1 MFRETAHLG
10 AATMATPLQSTD
22 RIDSLDVLRGF
33 AILGILV
40 MNIQAFS
47 MISQAYLN
55 PTLGGTFTGAD
66 FWLWVVAHVGFD
78 SKFLALFAA
87 LFGAGVV
94 VMAERAEA
102 AGAASWRQHVRRMSI
117 LAVIGL
123 VHAYGIWY
131 GDILSVYAVIGMI
144 AFAFRKA
151 SIRRL
156 LVFAALFYAV
166 PVVVGLAMTGLFF
179 TMPEAAYE
187 ATVAAYWQ
195 PSGEAIA
202 AQQEAYSGGWLGQMA
217 QRIPDAATMHLLA
230 LPIEEGWRVLG
241 LMLAGM
247 AALKSG
253 LLTGAWSVE
262 RYVRTGLLAAAVGLP
277 IVIAG
282 VVFNQA
288 TGWEMKT
295 SLYLG
300 ALFNHTGA
308 PLVTLAWVC
317 GALVV
322 LKRGLWAPLLGRLR
336 AVGQT
341 ALSCYLLSSVLCV
354 TVFYGH
360 GFGLFGQADRVDQL
374 LIVFAVWAVLL
385 VVAPAW
391 LRHFHM
397 GPVEWLWRWGV
408 KGERPALRRQPALA

>member
-1 MFRETAHLG
+1 MPTQRQHA
-10 AATMATPLQSTD
+10 D

-47 MISQAYLN
+47 MVTQAYIN
-55 PTLGGTFTGAD
+55 PTLGGSLAGVD
-66 FWLWVVAHVGFD
+66 FWLWAVSHVAFD

-87 LFGAGVV
+87 LFGAGMV

-102 AGAASWRQHVRRMSI
+102 EGNSPWRQHRRRMGI
-117 LAVIGL
+117 LALIGL
-123 VHAYGIWY
+123 SHAYGIWY
-131 GDILSVYAVIGMI
+131 GDILFIYAVIGMV

-151 SIRRL
+151 SVRRL
-156 LVFAALFYAV
+156 LVFAALFYAL
-166 PVVVGLAMTGLFF
+166 PVIVGLGMTGLFF
-179 TMPEAAYE
+179 SMPGADYE

-195 PSGEAIA
+195 PSAEVIA
-202 AQQEAYSGGWLGQMA
+202 AQQEAYRSGWLGQMT
-217 QRIPDAATMHLLA
+217 QRVPDAATMHLLA
-230 LPIEEGWRVLG
+230 LPLEEGWRVLG

-253 LLTGAWSVE
+253 LLTGAWSVR
-262 RYVRTGLLAAAVGLP
+262 RYARTGLLGAAVGLP

-282 VVFNQA
+282 VIFNQT

-300 ALFNHTGA
+300 ALFNHVGA
-308 PLVTLAWVC
+308 PLITLAWVC
-317 GALVV
+317 VALIV

-341 ALSCYLLSSVLCV
+341 ALSCYLLTSVLSV
-354 TVFYGH
+354 SVFYGH
-360 GFGLFGQADRVDQL
+360 GLGLFGQADRVDQL
-374 LIVFAVWAVLL
+374 VTVVAIWAVLL
-385 VVAPAW
+385 IVAPAW
-391 LRHFHM
+391 LRRFQM

-408 KGERPALRRQPALA
+408 KGERPALRRTPLAA

>member
-1 MFRETAHLG
+1 MTAS
-10 AATMATPLQSTD
+10 PQRTD

-40 MNIQAFS
+40 MNIQAFA

-55 PTLGGTFTGAD
+55 PTLGGSMTGMD
-66 FWLWVVAHVGFD
+66 FWIWVVSHVAFD

-87 LFGAGVV
+87 LFGAGMVI
-94 VMAERAEA
+94 MAERAEA
-102 AGAASWRQHVRRMSI
+102 AGDTPWRLHRRRMGI
-117 LAVIGL
+117 LALIGL
-123 VHAYGIWY
+123 IHAYGIWF
-131 GDILSVYAVIGMI
+131 GDILFIYAVIGVI
-144 AFAFRKA
+144 AFAFRRA

-166 PVVVGLAMTGLFF
+166 PVIVGLAMTGMFYI
-179 TMPEAAYE
+179 MPGDEYDAM
-187 ATVAAYWQ
+187 VQAYWQ
-195 PSGEAIA
+195 PSVEAIA
-202 AQQEAYSGGWLGQMA
+202 GQQEAYRSGWFGQMA
-217 QRIPDAATMHLLA
+217 QRVPDAATLHVLA
-230 LPIEEGWRVLG
+230 LPLEEGWRVLA

-253 LLTGAWSVE
+253 LLTGAWSAQ
-262 RYVRTGLLAAAVGLP
+262 RYAAAGLLGAGIGLP

-300 ALFNHTGA
+300 ALFNHLGA

-317 GALVV
+317 GALIV
-322 LKRGLWAPLLGRLR
+322 LKRGLWPSLLGRLR

-341 ALSCYLLSSVLCV
+341 ALSCYLLTSVLCV

-360 GFGLFGQADRVDQL
+360 GLGLFGQADRVDQL
-374 LIVFAVWAVLL
+374 LIMFAVWAVLL
-385 VVAPAW
+385 TVAPAW
-391 LRHFHM
+391 LRRFEM

-408 KGERPALRRQPALA
+408 KGRKPALRRKAATG

>member
-1 MFRETAHLG
+1 MTAS
-10 AATMATPLQSTD
+10 PQRTD

-40 MNIQAFS
+40 MNIQAFA

-55 PTLGGTFTGAD
+55 PTLGGSMTGMD
-66 FWLWVVAHVGFD
+66 FWIWVVSHVAFD

-87 LFGAGVV
+87 LFGAGMV

-102 AGAASWRQHVRRMSI
+102 AGDTPWRLHRRRMGI
-117 LAVIGL
+117 LALIGL
-123 VHAYGIWY
+123 IHAYGIWF
-131 GDILSVYAVIGMI
+131 GDILFIYAVIGVI
-144 AFAFRKA
+144 AFAFRRA

-166 PVVVGLAMTGLFF
+166 PVIVGLAMTGMFYI
-179 TMPEAAYE
+179 MPGDEYDAM
-187 ATVAAYWQ
+187 VQAYWQ
-195 PSGEAIA
+195 PSVEAIA
-202 AQQEAYSGGWLGQMA
+202 GQQEAYRSGWFGQMA
-217 QRIPDAATMHLLA
+217 QRVPDAATLHVLA
-230 LPIEEGWRVLG
+230 LPLEEGWRVLA

-253 LLTGAWSVE
+253 LLTGAWSAQ
-262 RYVRTGLLAAAVGLP
+262 RYAAAGLLGAGIGLP

-300 ALFNHTGA
+300 ALFNHLGA

-317 GALVV
+317 GALIV
-322 LKRGLWAPLLGRLR
+322 LKRGLWPSLLGRLR

-341 ALSCYLLSSVLCV
+341 ALSCYLLTSVLCV

-360 GFGLFGQADRVDQL
+360 GLGLFGQADRVDQL
-374 LIVFAVWAVLL
+374 LIMFAVWAVLL
-385 VVAPAW
+385 TVAPAW
-391 LRHFHM
+391 LRRFEM

-408 KGERPALRRQPALA
+408 KGRKPALRRKAATG

>member
-1 MFRETAHLG
+1 MAVAHPS
-10 AATMATPLQSTD
+10 AD
-22 RIDSLDVLRGF
+22 RVDSLDVLRGF

-47 MISQAYLN
+47 MISQAYSN
-55 PTLGGTFTGAD
+55 PTLGGSLTGAD
-66 FWLWVVAHVGFD
+66 FWLWAVSHVGFD

-87 LFGAGVV
+87 LFGAGMV

-102 AGAASWRQHVRRMSI
+102 VGAVAWHQHRRRMGI
-117 LAVIGL
+117 LALIGL
-123 VHAYGIWY
+123 VHAYGVWY
-131 GDILSVYAVIGMI
+131 GDILFIYAVLGLI

-156 LVFAALFYAV
+156 LVFAAVFYVV
-166 PVVVGLAMTGLFF
+166 PIIVGLAMTGLFF
-179 TMPEAAYE
+179 TLPGAEYDAM
-187 ATVAAYWQ
+187 VAAYWQ
-195 PSGEAIA
+195 PSPGAIA
-202 AQQEAYSGGWLGQMA
+202 AKQEAYRSGWLGQMA
-217 QRIPDAATMHLLA
+217 QRVPDAATMHLLA
-230 LPIEEGWRVLG
+230 LPTEEGWRVLG

-253 LLTGAWSVE
+253 LLTGAWSV
-262 RYVRTGLLAAAVGLP
+262 RCYARTGLLAAAVGLP
-277 IVIAG
+277 MVIAG
-282 VVFNQA
+282 VVFNQT

-300 ALFNHTGA
+300 AVFNHVGA

-317 GALVV
+317 GVLVV

-341 ALSCYLLSSVLCV
+341 ALSCYLLSSVLCM

-360 GFGLFGQADRVDQL
+360 GLGLFGRADRVDQL
-374 LIVFAVWAVLL
+374 LIVFAVWTVLL

-391 LRHFHM
+391 LCRFQM

-408 KGERPALRRQPALA
+408 KGARPALRRQAAVA

>member
-1 MFRETAHLG
+1 MTAS
-10 AATMATPLQSTD
+10 PQRTD

-40 MNIQAFS
+40 MNIQAFA

-55 PTLGGTFTGAD
+55 PALGGSMTGMD
-66 FWLWVVAHVGFD
+66 FWIWVVSHVAFD

-87 LFGAGVV
+87 LFGAGMV

-102 AGAASWRQHVRRMSI
+102 AGDAPWRLHRRRMGI
-117 LAVIGL
+117 LALIGL
-123 VHAYGIWY
+123 IHAYGIWF
-131 GDILSVYAVIGMI
+131 GDILFIYAVIGVI
-144 AFAFRKA
+144 AFAFRRA

-166 PVVVGLAMTGLFF
+166 PVIVGLAMTGLFYI
-179 TMPEAAYE
+179 MPGDEYDAM
-187 ATVAAYWQ
+187 VQAYWQ
-195 PSGEAIA
+195 PSVEAIA
-202 AQQEAYSGGWLGQMA
+202 AQQEAYRSGWFGQMA
-217 QRIPDAATMHLLA
+217 QRVPDAATLHVLA
-230 LPIEEGWRVLG
+230 LPLEEGWRVLA

-253 LLTGAWSVE
+253 LLTGAWSAQ
-262 RYVRTGLLAAAVGLP
+262 RYAAAGLLGAGIGLP

-300 ALFNHTGA
+300 ALFNHLGA

-317 GALVV
+317 GALIV
-322 LKRGLWAPLLGRLR
+322 LKRGLWPSLLGRLR

-341 ALSCYLLSSVLCV
+341 ALSCYLLTSVLCV

-360 GFGLFGQADRVDQL
+360 GLGLFGQADRVDQL
-374 LIVFAVWAVLL
+374 LIMFAVWAVLL
-385 VVAPAW
+385 TVAPAW
-391 LRHFHM
+391 LRRFEM

-408 KGERPALRRQPALA
+408 KGRKPALRRKAAAG

>member
-1 MFRETAHLG
+1 MT
-10 AATMATPLQSTD
+10 TPLQRTD

-55 PTLGGTFTGAD
+55 PTLGGTMTGVD
-66 FWLWVVAHVGFD
+66 FWLWAVSHVAFD

-87 LFGAGVV
+87 LFGAGIV
-94 VMAERAEA
+94 VMAERADA
-102 AGAASWRQHVRRMSI
+102 AGVSPWRQHRRRMGL
-117 LAVIGL
+117 LALIGL
-123 VHAYGIWY
+123 IHAYGIWY
-131 GDILSVYAVIGMI
+131 GDILFIYAVIGLI

-156 LVFAALFYAV
+156 LTVAALFYAV
-166 PVVVGLAMTGLFF
+166 PIMVGLAMTGLFY
-179 TMPEAAYE
+179 TMPGSEYDAM
-187 ATVAAYWQ
+187 VAAYWQ
-195 PSGEAIA
+195 PSAEAIA
-202 AQQEAYSGGWLGQMA
+202 AQQEAYRSGWLGQMV
-217 QRIPDAATMHLLA
+217 QRIPDAATLHLLA
-230 LPIEEGWRVLG
+230 LPLEEGWRVLA

-253 LLTGAWSVE
+253 LLTGAWSV
-262 RYVRTGLLAAAVGLP
+262 RSYARTGLLSAGIGLP
-277 IVIAG
+277 IVMAG
-282 VVFNQA
+282 VVFNQT
-288 TGWEMKT
+288 TGWEMKA

-300 ALFNHTGA
+300 ALFNHIGA

-317 GALVV
+317 GALIV

-341 ALSCYLLSSVLCV
+341 ALSCYLLTSVLCV

-360 GFGLFGQADRVDQL
+360 GLGLFGQADRVDQFL
-374 LIVFAVWAVLL
+374 VVFAVWAVLL
-385 VVAPAW
+385 TVAPAW
-391 LRHFHM
+391 LHRFHM

-408 KGERPALRRQPALA
+408 KGEKPALRRQAAVA

>member
-1 MFRETAHLG
+1 MTAS
-10 AATMATPLQSTD
+10 PQRTD

-40 MNIQAFS
+40 MNIQAFA

-55 PTLGGTFTGAD
+55 PTLGGSMTGMD
-66 FWLWVVAHVGFD
+66 FWIWVVSHVAFD

-87 LFGAGVV
+87 LFGAGMV

-102 AGAASWRQHVRRMSI
+102 AGDTPWRLHRRRMGI
-117 LAVIGL
+117 LALIGL
-123 VHAYGIWY
+123 IHAYGIWF
-131 GDILSVYAVIGMI
+131 GDILFIYAVIGVI
-144 AFAFRKA
+144 AFAFRRA

-166 PVVVGLAMTGLFF
+166 PVIVGLAMTGMFYI
-179 TMPEAAYE
+179 MPGDEYDAM
-187 ATVAAYWQ
+187 VQAYWQ
-195 PSGEAIA
+195 PSVEAIA
-202 AQQEAYSGGWLGQMA
+202 GQQEAYRSGWFGQMA
-217 QRIPDAATMHLLA
+217 QRVPDAATLHVLA
-230 LPIEEGWRVLG
+230 LPLEEGWRVLA

-253 LLTGAWSVE
+253 LLTGAWSAQ
-262 RYVRTGLLAAAVGLP
+262 RYAAAGLLGAGIGLP

-300 ALFNHTGA
+300 ALFNHLGA

-317 GALVV
+317 GALIV
-322 LKRGLWAPLLGRLR
+322 LKRGLWPSLLGRLR

-341 ALSCYLLSSVLCV
+341 ALSCYLLTSVLCV

-360 GFGLFGQADRVDQL
+360 GLGLFGQADRVDQL
-374 LIVFAVWAVLL
+374 LIMFAVWAVLL
-385 VVAPAW
+385 TVAPAW
-391 LRHFHM
+391 LRRFEM

-408 KGERPALRRQPALA
+408 KGRKPALRRKAAAG

>member
-1 MFRETAHLG
+1 MPASRQG
-10 AATMATPLQSTD
+10 TD

-47 MISQAYLN
+47 MISQAYIN
-55 PTLGGTFTGAD
+55 PTLGGTFEGVD
-66 FWLWVVAHVGFD
+66 FWLWALSHIAFD
-78 SKFLALFAA
+78 SKFLALFAG
-87 LFGAGVV
+87 LFGAGIV

-102 AGAASWRQHVRRMSI
+102 AGAVPWRQHRRRMGI
-117 LAVIGL
+117 LALIGL
-123 VHAYGIWY
+123 IHAYGIWY
-131 GDILSVYAVIGMI
+131 GDILFIYAAIGMI
-144 AFAFRKA
+144 AFAFRNA

-156 LVFAALFYAV
+156 LVFAALFYTV
-166 PVVVGLAMTGLFF
+166 PLVVALGMTGLLYA
-179 TMPEAAYE
+179 MPGPEYD

-195 PSGEAIA
+195 PSAEAIA
-202 AQQEAYSGGWLGQMA
+202 AQQEAYRSGWLGQMA
-217 QRIPDAATMHLLA
+217 QRVPDAATMHLLV
-230 LPIEEGWRVLG
+230 LPMEEGWRVLG

-253 LLTGAWSVE
+253 LLTGAWSVR
-262 RYVRTGLLAAAVGLP
+262 RYARTGLLGAAVGPP

-300 ALFNHTGA
+300 AMFNHIGA

-317 GALVV
+317 GVLMA

-341 ALSCYLLSSVLCV
+341 ALSCYLLTSVLCV
-354 TVFYGH
+354 AVFYGH
-360 GFGLFGQADRVDQL
+360 GLGLFGQADRILQF
-374 LIVFAVWAVLL
+374 LIVLAVWAVLL
-385 VVAPAW
+385 IVAPAW
-391 LRHFHM
+391 LRRFHM

-408 KGERPALRRQPALA
+408 RGERPALRRQIAA

>member
-1 MFRETAHLG
+1 MTAS
-10 AATMATPLQSTD
+10 PQRTD

-40 MNIQAFS
+40 MNIQAFA

-55 PTLGGTFTGAD
+55 PALGGSMTGMD
-66 FWLWVVAHVGFD
+66 FWIWVVSHVAFD

-87 LFGAGVV
+87 LFGAGMV

-102 AGAASWRQHVRRMSI
+102 AGDTPWRLHRRRMGI
-117 LAVIGL
+117 LALIGL
-123 VHAYGIWY
+123 IHAYGIWF
-131 GDILSVYAVIGMI
+131 GDILFIYAVIGVI
-144 AFAFRKA
+144 AFAFRRA

-166 PVVVGLAMTGLFF
+166 PVIVGLAMTGMFYI
-179 TMPEAAYE
+179 MPGDEYDAM
-187 ATVAAYWQ
+187 VQAYWQ
-195 PSGEAIA
+195 PSVEAIA
-202 AQQEAYSGGWLGQMA
+202 AQQEAYRSGWFGQMA
-217 QRIPDAATMHLLA
+217 QRVPDAATLHVLA
-230 LPIEEGWRVLG
+230 LPLEEGWRVLA

-253 LLTGAWSVE
+253 LLTGAWSAQ
-262 RYVRTGLLAAAVGLP
+262 RYAAAGLLGAGIGLP

-300 ALFNHTGA
+300 ALFNHLGA

-317 GALVV
+317 GALIV
-322 LKRGLWAPLLGRLR
+322 LKRGLWPSLLGRLR

-341 ALSCYLLSSVLCV
+341 ALSCYLLTSVLCV

-360 GFGLFGQADRVDQL
+360 GLGLFGQADRVDQL
-374 LIVFAVWAVLL
+374 LIMFAVWAVLL
-385 VVAPAW
+385 TVAPAW
-391 LRHFHM
+391 LRRFEM

-408 KGERPALRRQPALA
+408 KGRKPALRRKAAAG